1 MAVGVFLTGLAEEAH
16 RRGYHFDTAKIL
28 ERGRVSQIDETDGQ
42 LLLEWA
48 HLNEKLR
55 KRAPH
60 LYQRFQDIRMP
71 EPHPLF
77 RLVPGAIRDWEKQR
91 VNNRP

>member
-1 MAVGVFLTGLAEEAH
+1 LTGLAEEAH

-42 LLLEWA
+42 LLLEWV

-60 LYQRFQDIRMP
+60 LHQQFQDICMP

-77 RLVPGAIRDWEKQR
+77 RLVPGAIRDWEKQGINDR
-91 VNNRP
+91 R